1 MTHWETSIWLKCLRT
16 FRHGDHV
23 SPIIHHSTS
32 SHIAPHYPD
41 IIPHIHN
48 RVMHPA
54 MFSRAR
60 HIIHHRVEAK
70 NLRARGQK
78 HSRKP
83 WSRKPTMSA
92 GRFILGFYLI
102 TKSNNTSHMHFDVL
116 CSSIE
121 TQRPMPHISLRFS
134 GVSATATATFL
145 SFSKNCC
152 MSALMC
158 PPPSITWAANCLAS
172 PVMAQYFKNI
182 FPVAS
187 CLWQPR
193 FPLTW
198 TWFKHEHLS
207 HFKVKH

>member
-41 IIPHIHN
+41 IIPHN

-83 WSRKPTMSA
+83 WSRKSTMSA

-102 TKSNNTSHMHFDVL
+102 TKSIIQVI
-116 CSSIE
+116 CI
-121 TQRPMPHISLRFS
+121 
-134 GVSATATATFL
+134 
-145 SFSKNCC
+145 
-152 MSALMC
+152 LMC
-158 PPPSITWAANCLAS
+158 CVHPLKHNAPCPTFPCDFMVFQRQPQPPFCRSPRTAACLHWCVHPPAS
-172 PVMAQYFKNI
+172 PELRTA
-182 FPVAS
+182 
-187 CLWQPR
+187 
-193 FPLTW
+193 
-198 TWFKHEHLS
+198 
-207 HFKVKH
+207 